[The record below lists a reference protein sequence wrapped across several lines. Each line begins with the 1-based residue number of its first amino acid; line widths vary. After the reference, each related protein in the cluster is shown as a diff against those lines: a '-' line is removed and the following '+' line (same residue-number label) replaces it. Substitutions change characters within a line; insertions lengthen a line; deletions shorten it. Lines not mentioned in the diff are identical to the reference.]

1 MTVLKGPRPVFDDPG
16 QLMAVMEGY
25 FNSRP
30 PDQYTLTGLA
40 LAVGTSRKTIE
51 NYGKRPGFRQL
62 VEEARLLVEH
72 SYELRLGGKN
82 YKGAM
87 FALTNLGWDN
97 KSQQEH
103 SFSGDTPKW
112 EIEVTHVRAPK

>member
-72 SYELRLGGKN
+72 SYELRLGSGYRRDKN
-82 YKGAM
+82 RLRHHGFERA
-87 FALTNLGWDN
+87 FCVER
-97 KSQQEH
+97 SRP
-103 SFSGDTPKW
+103 DT
-112 EIEVTHVRAPK
+112 HRG